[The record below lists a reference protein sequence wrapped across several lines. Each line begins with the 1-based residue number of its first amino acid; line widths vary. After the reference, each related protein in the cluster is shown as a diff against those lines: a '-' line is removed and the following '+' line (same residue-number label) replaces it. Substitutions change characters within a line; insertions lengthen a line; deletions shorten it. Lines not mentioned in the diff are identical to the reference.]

1 MSDLFRLISMSL
13 ALIFVEN
20 TVFTRAIDTSTLISV
35 SRNRKNIFGFGLC
48 AVYFSVVTGFL
59 GFFADNFLLK
69 MDLQNEKIYIYQP
82 FVYVAILSVV
92 YIITLLILW
101 KFLYKRFLKIKKFI
115 HLSALN
121 CAILGAMFINSQSCT
136 TLSEYVFRGIGTGLG
151 FMFAIYITAIVYDRL
166 HDSSVPYCFRGYPLT
181 LIYIGIISMA
191 FYGLAS
197 TTVR

>member
-35 SRNRKNIFGFGLC
+35 SRNRRYIFGFGLC

-166 HDSSVPYCFRGYPLT
+166 HDASVPYCFRGYPLT